1 MPSPLENLRWHL
13 KHQAWLY
20 YSFAI
25 AFAIIGTVVLLGSL
39 VPSSRGKKEEEIR
52 SRPSVDALVLKS
64 KLREIN
70 TSDEYSFSTKLSLSA
85 RFRYTLSG
93 CTFESDY
100 LGSWNRSDNRD
111 WSQIFTVGQ
120 TVTIRVSPSDPSDIS
135 LIDLTGTP

>member
-1 MPSPLENLRWHL
+1 MPSPFENLRWNL

-25 AFAIIGTVVLLGSL
+25 AFAIIGAVILLGSL
-39 VPSSRGKKEEEIR
+39 VPRNRGRMAEEI
-52 SRPSVDALVLKS
+52 SSWPSADALILES

-85 RFRYTLSG
+85 RFHYTLSG
-93 CTFESDY
+93 STFEKDY

-111 WSQIFTVGQ
+111 WSQIFAVGR
-120 TVTIRVSPSDPSDIS
+120 TVTIRVSPSDPSNIS

>member
-1 MPSPLENLRWHL
+1 MPSPFENLRWNL

-39 VPSSRGKKEEEIR
+39 VPSNRGKKEKEIR
-52 SRPSVDALVLKS
+52 SWPSVDALVLES

-70 TSDEYSFSTKLSLSA
+70 TSDEYSFSTKLNLSA
-85 RFRYTLSG
+85 KFRYTQSDS
-93 CTFESDY
+93 TFESDY
-100 LGSWNRSDNRD
+100 FGSWSRSDNRD
-111 WSQIFTVGQ
+111 WSQVFAVGQ
-120 TVTIRVSPSDPSDIS
+120 TVTIRVSPSDPSNIS

>member
-1 MPSPLENLRWHL
+1 MPSPFENLRWHL

-39 VPSSRGKKEEEIR
+39 VPSNRGKKEKEIR
-52 SRPSVDALVLKS
+52 SWPSVDALVLES

-70 TSDEYSFSTKLSLSA
+70 TSDEYSFSTNLSLSA
-85 RFRYTLSG
+85 KFRYTLSDS
-93 CTFESDY
+93 TFESDY
-100 LGSWNRSDNRD
+100 LGSWSRSDNRD
-111 WSQIFTVGQ
+111 WSQVFAVGQ
-120 TVTIRVSPSDPSDIS
+120 TVTIRVSPSDPSNIS